1 MMRTSGHFTIADLD
15 LEKLNETTS
24 RRLVV
29 GQNIMLQ
36 LVSVK
41 AGSQPPAHA
50 HPHEQVIWIT
60 SGRMRY
66 RLGDAEARDCAPG
79 SLVVIPGDVRHE
91 TWFPEDTDLIE
102 IFSPIR
108 EDLLP
113 KS

>member
-1 MMRTSGHFTIADLD
+1 MRTSGQFTIADLD
-15 LEKLNETTS
+15 LERLNEATS

-29 GQNIMLQ
+29 GKNVMLQ

-41 AGSQPPAHA
+41 AGSRPPGHS

-60 SGRMRY
+60 SGLMQY
-66 RLGDAEARDCAPG
+66 RLGDAEAKDCRPG
-79 SLVVIPGDVRHE
+79 SLVVIPGGVHHE

-102 IFSPIR
+102 IFSPVR

-113 KS
+113 KN